1 MLTLISD
8 GISYNLQ
15 RGVELFTYLANT
27 CINFLKKGLKTLS
40 DLPYITSVDNKVEEV
55 NKPFLDLTGY
65 TERSIMG
72 RNVEEVWQQL
82 LRISMDLNRV
92 KCLKECDCYM
102 FDILRRAKEVT
113 IGYTENFELKQC
125 IYTFK
130 QKVNSILEDKYPF
143 LELANSANDTG
154 VALYSV
160 PEFILLKGNESHNRY
175 LSRLFGGT
183 KDIIGKRIEEILPD
197 WKGSDTEDIFNSVV
211 RTGKPIFYDD
221 HMREY
226 PETGIICTRYT
237 LTPIFEGEK
246 LRYLVLIHNDVTEK
260 VKIRNAIS
268 EKNLIIERQKNYYEK
283 QRDYLYRLFNTM
295 KLPIISLSYPEYK
308 IMEFNKKALSELK
321 ELTGMD
327 DLTIE
332 KGISGKSLAELI
344 PLFSISNEKTF
355 VDRMK
360 ETKSSVCHKKMEL
373 EKKGRKVYYNV
384 THHPFINI
392 MDEITEILIVAVD
405 VTDEVEK
412 AKQMESILKLKDD
425 FLYFITHEFK
435 TPLSVINV
443 AVQTLE
449 RFYSMQIPD
458 KARFLIE
465 KVKQNSYRQLRL
477 VNNLLEIAR
486 INSGYI
492 KLKQRNVDIV
502 FLTRAITESVAIYAQ
517 QKGIELVFVTKFPQ
531 RVIGLDDEKLER
543 VLLNLLSNA
552 IKFTPAGKKVV
563 VELSSG
569 LHKHKRVIR
578 IKVKDQGIGIPKE
591 KQTVIFDRFGQ
602 VDNLLTVQAE
612 GSGIGLYL
620 VKLMVDSIGGDITLE
635 SEWGKGSVFTLM
647 IPSKKAKENTK
658 EQKFKLGSDNRLIQT
673 TAIEFSDI
681 YI

>member
-1 MLTLISD
+1 M
-8 GISYNLQ
+8 
-15 RGVELFTYLANT
+15 
-27 CINFLKKGLKTLS
+27 S
-40 DLPYITSVDNKVEEV
+40 DLPYMTAVDNRVAEV
-55 NKPFLDLTGY
+55 NKSFLELTGY
-65 TERSIMG
+65 TERNILG
-72 RNVEEVWQQL
+72 RNVEEIWQHL
-82 LRISMDLNRV
+82 LRISMDLDRV

-102 FDILRRAKEVT
+102 FDSLRRAKEVT
-113 IGYTENFELKQC
+113 ISYTENFELKQC

-130 QKVNSILEDKYPF
+130 QKANSVLEDKFPF
-143 LELANSANDTG
+143 LEHANSANDTG

-175 LSRLFGGT
+175 IRRLFGGT
-183 KDIIGKRIEEILPD
+183 EDIIGKRIEGILPD
-197 WKGSDTEDIFNSVV
+197 WKGSDTENIFSSVV
-211 RTGKPIFYDD
+211 RTGKPIFYDE
-221 HMREY
+221 HIREY

-237 LTPIFEGEK
+237 LIPIFEEEE
-246 LRYLVLIHNDVTEK
+246 LRYLVLIHNDVTEEI
-260 VKIRNAIS
+260 KIRNAIL
-268 EKNLIIERQKNYYEK
+268 EKNLIIEGQKDYFEK
-283 QRDYLYRLFNTM
+283 QRNYLYRLLNTM
-295 KLPIISLSYPEYK
+295 NLPIISFSYPEFNIK
-308 IMEFNKKALSELK
+308 EFNNKALTELR
-321 ELTGMD
+321 ELTGMN
-327 DLTIE
+327 DLTI
-332 KGISGKSLAELI
+332 GSNIPCRSLAEMI
-344 PLFSISNEKTF
+344 PLFDISSEKILIG
-355 VDRMK
+355 RME
-360 ETKSSVCHKKMEL
+360 ETRSSVCHKKMEL
-373 EKKGRKVYYNV
+373 CKKGRKVYYDV
-384 THHPFINI
+384 TYHPFLNI
-392 MDEITEILIVAVD
+392 MEEITEVLMVAVD

-412 AKQMESILKLKDD
+412 AKQMENILKLKDE

-435 TPLSVINV
+435 TPLSVINA

-449 RFYSMQIPD
+449 HCYSMQIPD
-458 KARFLIE
+458 KARFLIG

-552 IKFTPAGKKVV
+552 IKFTPSGKKVV

-647 IPSKKAKENTK
+647 IPSKKAKENIK

>member
-1 MLTLISD
+1 V
-8 GISYNLQ
+8 G
-15 RGVELFTYLANT
+15 
-27 CINFLKKGLKTLS
+27 GLKALS
-40 DLPYITSVDNKVEEV
+40 DLPYMTAVDNRVAEV
-55 NKPFLDLTGY
+55 NKSFLELTGY
-65 TERSIMG
+65 TERNILG
-72 RNVEEVWQQL
+72 RNVEEIWQHL
-82 LRISMDLNRV
+82 LRISMDLDRV

-102 FDILRRAKEVT
+102 FDSLRRAKEVT
-113 IGYTENFELKQC
+113 ISYTENFELKQC

-130 QKVNSILEDKYPF
+130 QKANSVLEDKFPF
-143 LELANSANDTG
+143 LEHANSANDTG

-175 LSRLFGGT
+175 IRRLFGGT
-183 KDIIGKRIEEILPD
+183 EDIIGKRIEGILPD
-197 WKGSDTEDIFNSVV
+197 WKGSDTENIFSSVV
-211 RTGKPIFYDD
+211 RTGKPIFYDE
-221 HMREY
+221 HIREY

-237 LTPIFEGEK
+237 LIPIFEEEE
-246 LRYLVLIHNDVTEK
+246 LRYLVLIHNDVTEEI
-260 VKIRNAIS
+260 KIRNAIL
-268 EKNLIIERQKNYYEK
+268 EKNLIIEGQKDYFEK
-283 QRDYLYRLFNTM
+283 QRNYLYRLLNTM
-295 KLPIISLSYPEYK
+295 NLPIISFSYPEFNIK
-308 IMEFNKKALSELK
+308 EFNNKALTELR
-321 ELTGMD
+321 ELTGMN
-327 DLTIE
+327 DLTI
-332 KGISGKSLAELI
+332 GSNIPCRSLAEMI
-344 PLFSISNEKTF
+344 PLFDISSEKILIG
-355 VDRMK
+355 RME
-360 ETKSSVCHKKMEL
+360 ETRSSVCHKKMEL
-373 EKKGRKVYYNV
+373 CKKGRKVYYDV
-384 THHPFINI
+384 TYHPFLNI
-392 MDEITEILIVAVD
+392 MEEITEVLMVAVD

-412 AKQMESILKLKDD
+412 AKQMENILKLKDE

-435 TPLSVINV
+435 TPLSVINA

-449 RFYSMQIPD
+449 HCYSMQIPD
-458 KARFLIE
+458 KARFLIG

>member
-1 MLTLISD
+1 
-8 GISYNLQ
+8 
-15 RGVELFTYLANT
+15 
-27 CINFLKKGLKTLS
+27 LS
-40 DLPYITSVDNKVEEV
+40 DLPYMTAVDNRVAEV
-55 NKPFLDLTGY
+55 NKSFLELTGY
-65 TERSIMG
+65 TERNILG
-72 RNVEEVWQQL
+72 RNVEEIWQHL
-82 LRISMDLNRV
+82 LRISMDLDRV

-102 FDILRRAKEVT
+102 FDSLRRAKEVT
-113 IGYTENFELKQC
+113 ISYTENFELKQC

-130 QKVNSILEDKYPF
+130 QKANSVLEDKFPF
-143 LELANSANDTG
+143 LEHANSANDTG

-175 LSRLFGGT
+175 IRRLFGGT
-183 KDIIGKRIEEILPD
+183 EDIIGKRIEGILPD
-197 WKGSDTEDIFNSVV
+197 WKGSDTENIFSSVV
-211 RTGKPIFYDD
+211 RTGKPIFYDE
-221 HMREY
+221 HIREY

-237 LTPIFEGEK
+237 LIPIFEEEE
-246 LRYLVLIHNDVTEK
+246 LRYLVLIHNDVTEEI
-260 VKIRNAIS
+260 KIRNAIL
-268 EKNLIIERQKNYYEK
+268 EKNLIIEGQKDYFEK
-283 QRDYLYRLFNTM
+283 QRNYLYRLLNTM
-295 KLPIISLSYPEYK
+295 NLPIISFSYPEFNIK
-308 IMEFNKKALSELK
+308 EFNNKALTELR
-321 ELTGMD
+321 ELTGMN
-327 DLTIE
+327 DLTI
-332 KGISGKSLAELI
+332 GSNIPCRSLAEMI
-344 PLFSISNEKTF
+344 PLFDISSEKILIG
-355 VDRMK
+355 RME
-360 ETKSSVCHKKMEL
+360 ETRSSVCHKKMEL
-373 EKKGRKVYYNV
+373 CKKGRKVYYDV
-384 THHPFINI
+384 TYHPFLNI
-392 MDEITEILIVAVD
+392 MEEITEVLMVAVD

-412 AKQMESILKLKDD
+412 AKQMENILKLKDE

-435 TPLSVINV
+435 TPLSVINA

-449 RFYSMQIPD
+449 HCYSMQIPD
-458 KARFLIE
+458 KARFLIG

>member
-1 MLTLISD
+1 
-8 GISYNLQ
+8 
-15 RGVELFTYLANT
+15 
-27 CINFLKKGLKTLS
+27 LS
-40 DLPYITSVDNKVEEV
+40 DLPYMTAVDNRVAEV
-55 NKPFLDLTGY
+55 NKSFLELTGY
-65 TERSIMG
+65 TERNILG
-72 RNVEEVWQQL
+72 RNVEEIWQHL
-82 LRISMDLNRV
+82 LRISMDLDRV

-102 FDILRRAKEVT
+102 FDSLRRAKEVT
-113 IGYTENFELKQC
+113 ISYTENFELKQC

-130 QKVNSILEDKYPF
+130 QKANSVLEDKFPF
-143 LELANSANDTG
+143 LEHANSANDTG

-175 LSRLFGGT
+175 IRRLFGGT
-183 KDIIGKRIEEILPD
+183 EDIIGKRIEGILPD
-197 WKGSDTEDIFNSVV
+197 WKGSDTENIFSSVV
-211 RTGKPIFYDD
+211 RTGKPIFYDE
-221 HMREY
+221 HIREY

-237 LTPIFEGEK
+237 LIPIFEEEE
-246 LRYLVLIHNDVTEK
+246 LRYLVLIHNDVTEEI
-260 VKIRNAIS
+260 KIRNAIL
-268 EKNLIIERQKNYYEK
+268 EKNLIIEGQKDYFEK
-283 QRDYLYRLFNTM
+283 QRNYLYRLLNTM
-295 KLPIISLSYPEYK
+295 NLPIISFSYPEFNIK
-308 IMEFNKKALSELK
+308 EFNNKALTELR
-321 ELTGMD
+321 ELTGMNGSN
-327 DLTIE
+327 IPCR
-332 KGISGKSLAELI
+332 SLAEMI
-344 PLFSISNEKTF
+344 PLFDISSEKILIG
-355 VDRMK
+355 RME
-360 ETKSSVCHKKMEL
+360 ETRSSVCHKKMEL
-373 EKKGRKVYYNV
+373 CKKGRKVYYDV
-384 THHPFINI
+384 TYHPFLNI
-392 MDEITEILIVAVD
+392 MEEITEVLMVAVD

-412 AKQMESILKLKDD
+412 AKQMENILKLKDE

-435 TPLSVINV
+435 TPLSVINA

-449 RFYSMQIPD
+449 HCYSMQIPD
-458 KARFLIE
+458 KARFLIG

>member
-1 MLTLISD
+1 V
-8 GISYNLQ
+8 G
-15 RGVELFTYLANT
+15 
-27 CINFLKKGLKTLS
+27 GLKALS
-40 DLPYITSVDNKVEEV
+40 DLPYMTAVDNRVAEV
-55 NKPFLDLTGY
+55 NKSFLELTGY
-65 TERSIMG
+65 TERNILG
-72 RNVEEVWQQL
+72 RNVEEIWQHL
-82 LRISMDLNRV
+82 LRISMDLDRV

-102 FDILRRAKEVT
+102 FDSLRRAKEVT
-113 IGYTENFELKQC
+113 ISYTENFELKQC

-130 QKVNSILEDKYPF
+130 QKANSVLKDKFPF
-143 LELANSANDTG
+143 LEHANSANDTG

-175 LSRLFGGT
+175 IRRLFGGT
-183 KDIIGKRIEEILPD
+183 EDIIGKRIEEILPD
-197 WKGSDTEDIFNSVV
+197 WKGSDTENIFSSVV
-211 RTGKPIFYDD
+211 RTGKPIFYDE
-221 HMREY
+221 HIREY

-237 LTPIFEGEK
+237 LTPIFEEEE
-246 LRYLVLIHNDVTEK
+246 LRYLVLIHNDVTEEI
-260 VKIRNAIS
+260 KIRNAIL
-268 EKNLIIERQKNYYEK
+268 EKNLIIEGQKDYFEK
-283 QRDYLYRLFNTM
+283 QRNYLYRLLNTM
-295 KLPIISLSYPEYK
+295 NLPIISFSYPEFNIK
-308 IMEFNKKALSELK
+308 EFNNKALTELR
-321 ELTGMD
+321 ELTGMN
-327 DLTIE
+327 DLTI
-332 KGISGKSLAELI
+332 GSNIPCRSLAEMI
-344 PLFSISNEKTF
+344 PLFDISSEKILIG
-355 VDRMK
+355 RME
-360 ETKSSVCHKKMEL
+360 ETRSSVCHKKMEL
-373 EKKGRKVYYNV
+373 CKKGRKVYYDV
-384 THHPFINI
+384 TYHPFLNI
-392 MDEITEILIVAVD
+392 MEEITEVLMVAVD

-412 AKQMESILKLKDD
+412 AKQMENILKLKDE

-435 TPLSVINV
+435 TPLSVINA

-449 RFYSMQIPD
+449 HCYSMQIPD
-458 KARFLIE
+458 KARFLIG

-552 IKFTPAGKKVV
+552 IKFTPSGKKVV

-658 EQKFKLGSDNRLIQT
+658 EQKFKLGSDNRLIQS

>member
-1 MLTLISD
+1 M
-8 GISYNLQ
+8 N
-15 RGVELFTYLANT
+15 
-27 CINFLKKGLKTLS
+27 
-40 DLPYITSVDNKVEEV
+40 
-55 NKPFLDLTGY
+55 
-65 TERSIMG
+65 
-72 RNVEEVWQQL
+72 
-82 LRISMDLNRV
+82 
-92 KCLKECDCYM
+92 
-102 FDILRRAKEVT
+102 
-113 IGYTENFELKQC
+113 
-125 IYTFK
+125 
-130 QKVNSILEDKYPF
+130 
-143 LELANSANDTG
+143 
-154 VALYSV
+154 
-160 PEFILLKGNESHNRY
+160 
-175 LSRLFGGT
+175 
-183 KDIIGKRIEEILPD
+183 
-197 WKGSDTEDIFNSVV
+197 
-211 RTGKPIFYDD
+211 
-221 HMREY
+221 
-226 PETGIICTRYT
+226 
-237 LTPIFEGEK
+237 
-246 LRYLVLIHNDVTEK
+246 
-260 VKIRNAIS
+260 
-268 EKNLIIERQKNYYEK
+268 
-283 QRDYLYRLFNTM
+283 
-295 KLPIISLSYPEYK
+295 LPIISFSYPEFNIK
-308 IMEFNKKALSELK
+308 EFNNKALTELR
-321 ELTGMD
+321 ELTGMN
-327 DLTIE
+327 DLTI
-332 KGISGKSLAELI
+332 GSNIPCRSLAEMI
-344 PLFSISNEKTF
+344 PLFDISSEKILIG
-355 VDRMK
+355 RME
-360 ETKSSVCHKKMEL
+360 ETRSSVCHKKMEL
-373 EKKGRKVYYNV
+373 CKKGRKVYYDV
-384 THHPFINI
+384 TYHPFLNI
-392 MDEITEILIVAVD
+392 MEEITEVLMVAVD

-412 AKQMESILKLKDD
+412 AKQMENILKLKDE

-435 TPLSVINV
+435 TPLSVINA

-449 RFYSMQIPD
+449 HCYSMQIPD
-458 KARFLIE
+458 KARFLIG

-552 IKFTPAGKKVV
+552 IKFTPSGKKVV

-647 IPSKKAKENTK
+647 IPSKKAKENIK

>member
-1 MLTLISD
+1 
-8 GISYNLQ
+8 
-15 RGVELFTYLANT
+15 
-27 CINFLKKGLKTLS
+27 LS
-40 DLPYITSVDNKVEEV
+40 DLPYMTAVDNRVAEV
-55 NKPFLDLTGY
+55 NKSFLELTGY
-65 TERSIMG
+65 TERNILG
-72 RNVEEVWQQL
+72 RNVEEIWQHL
-82 LRISMDLNRV
+82 LRISMDLDRV

-102 FDILRRAKEVT
+102 FDSLRRAKEVT
-113 IGYTENFELKQC
+113 ISYTENFELKQC

-130 QKVNSILEDKYPF
+130 QKANSVLEDKFPF
-143 LELANSANDTG
+143 LEHANSANDTG

-175 LSRLFGGT
+175 IRRLFGGT
-183 KDIIGKRIEEILPD
+183 EDIIGKRIEGILPD
-197 WKGSDTEDIFNSVV
+197 WKGSDTENIFSSVV
-211 RTGKPIFYDD
+211 RTGKPIFYDE
-221 HMREY
+221 HIREY

-237 LTPIFEGEK
+237 LIPIFEEEE
-246 LRYLVLIHNDVTEK
+246 LRYLVLIHNDVTEEI
-260 VKIRNAIS
+260 KIRNAIL
-268 EKNLIIERQKNYYEK
+268 EKNLIIEGQKDYFEK
-283 QRDYLYRLFNTM
+283 QRNYLYRLLNTM
-295 KLPIISLSYPEYK
+295 NLPIISFSYPEFNIK
-308 IMEFNKKALSELK
+308 EFNNKALTELR
-321 ELTGMD
+321 ELTGMN
-327 DLTIE
+327 DLTI
-332 KGISGKSLAELI
+332 GSNIPCRSLAEMI
-344 PLFSISNEKTF
+344 PLFDISSEKILIG
-355 VDRMK
+355 RME
-360 ETKSSVCHKKMEL
+360 ETKSPVCHKKMEL
-373 EKKGRKVYYNV
+373 CKKGRKVYYDV
-384 THHPFINI
+384 TYHPFLNI
-392 MDEITEILIVAVD
+392 MEEITEVLMVAVD

-412 AKQMESILKLKDD
+412 AKQMENILKLKDE

-435 TPLSVINV
+435 TPLSVINA

-449 RFYSMQIPD
+449 HCYSMQIPD
-458 KARFLIE
+458 KARFLIG

-635 SEWGKGSVFTLM
+635 SEWGKGSVFALM

>member
-1 MLTLISD
+1 M
-8 GISYNLQ
+8 
-15 RGVELFTYLANT
+15 
-27 CINFLKKGLKTLS
+27 S
-40 DLPYITSVDNKVEEV
+40 DLPYMTAVDNRVAEL
-55 NKPFLDLTGY
+55 NKSFLELTGY
-65 TERSIMG
+65 TERSILG
-72 RNVEEVWQQL
+72 KNVEVIWQHL
-82 LRISMDLNRV
+82 LRISMDLDRV
-92 KCLKECDCYM
+92 KSFKECDCYM
-102 FDILRRAKEVT
+102 FDSLRRAKEVT
-113 IGYTENFELKQC
+113 ISYTENFELKQC

-130 QKVNSILEDKYPF
+130 QKANSVLEDKFPF
-143 LELANSANDTG
+143 LEHANSANDTG

-175 LSRLFGGT
+175 IRRLFGGT
-183 KDIIGKRIEEILPD
+183 EDIIGKRIEGILPD
-197 WKGSDTEDIFNSVV
+197 WKGSDTENIFSSVV
-211 RTGKPIFYDD
+211 RTGKPIFYDE
-221 HMREY
+221 HIREY

-237 LTPIFEGEK
+237 LIPIFEEEE
-246 LRYLVLIHNDVTEK
+246 LRYLVLIHNDVTEEI
-260 VKIRNAIS
+260 KIRNAIL
-268 EKNLIIERQKNYYEK
+268 EKNLIIEGQKDYFEK
-283 QRDYLYRLFNTM
+283 QRNYLYRLLNTM
-295 KLPIISLSYPEYK
+295 NLPIISFSYPEFNIK
-308 IMEFNKKALSELK
+308 EFNNKALTELR
-321 ELTGMD
+321 ELTGMN
-327 DLTIE
+327 DLTI
-332 KGISGKSLAELI
+332 GSNIPCRSLAEMI
-344 PLFSISNEKTF
+344 PLFDISSEKILIG
-355 VDRMK
+355 RME

-373 EKKGRKVYYNV
+373 CKKGRKVYYDV
-384 THHPFINI
+384 TYHPFLNI
-392 MDEITEILIVAVD
+392 MEEITEVLMVAVD

-412 AKQMESILKLKDD
+412 AKQMENILKLKDE

-435 TPLSVINV
+435 TPLSVVNA

-449 RFYSMQIPD
+449 HCYSMQIPD
-458 KARFLIE
+458 KARFLIG

-658 EQKFKLGSDNRLIQT
+658 EQKFKLGSDNRLIQS

>member
-1 MLTLISD
+1 M
-8 GISYNLQ
+8 
-15 RGVELFTYLANT
+15 
-27 CINFLKKGLKTLS
+27 S
-40 DLPYITSVDNKVEEV
+40 DLPYMTAVDNRVAEV
-55 NKPFLDLTGY
+55 NKSFLELTGY
-65 TERSIMG
+65 TERNILG
-72 RNVEEVWQQL
+72 RNVEEIWQHL
-82 LRISMDLNRV
+82 LRISMDLDRV

-102 FDILRRAKEVT
+102 FDSLRRAKEVT
-113 IGYTENFELKQC
+113 ISYTENFELKQC

-130 QKVNSILEDKYPF
+130 QKANSVLEDKFPF
-143 LELANSANDTG
+143 LEHANSANDTG

-160 PEFILLKGNESHNRY
+160 PEFILLKGNESHNKYIR
-175 LSRLFGGT
+175 RLFGGT
-183 KDIIGKRIEEILPD
+183 EDIIGKRIEGILPD
-197 WKGSDTEDIFNSVV
+197 WKGSDTENIFSSVV
-211 RTGKPIFYDD
+211 RTGKPIFYDE
-221 HMREY
+221 HIREY

-237 LTPIFEGEK
+237 LIPIFEEEE
-246 LRYLVLIHNDVTEK
+246 LRYLVLIHNDVTEEI
-260 VKIRNAIS
+260 KIRNAIL
-268 EKNLIIERQKNYYEK
+268 EKNLIIEGQKDYFEK
-283 QRDYLYRLFNTM
+283 QRNYLYRLLNTM
-295 KLPIISLSYPEYK
+295 NLPIISFSYPEFNIK
-308 IMEFNKKALSELK
+308 EFNNKALTELR
-321 ELTGMD
+321 ELTGMN
-327 DLTIE
+327 DLTI
-332 KGISGKSLAELI
+332 GSNIPCRSLAEMI
-344 PLFSISNEKTF
+344 PLFDISSEKILIG
-355 VDRMK
+355 RME
-360 ETKSSVCHKKMEL
+360 ETRSSVCHKKMEL
-373 EKKGRKVYYNV
+373 CKKGRKVYYDV
-384 THHPFINI
+384 TYHPFLNI
-392 MDEITEILIVAVD
+392 MEEITEVLMVAVD

-412 AKQMESILKLKDD
+412 AKQMENILKLKDE

-435 TPLSVINV
+435 TPLSVINA

-449 RFYSMQIPD
+449 HCYSMQIPD
-458 KARFLIE
+458 KARFLIG

-635 SEWGKGSVFTLM
+635 SEWGKGSVFALM

>member
-1 MLTLISD
+1 
-8 GISYNLQ
+8 
-15 RGVELFTYLANT
+15 
-27 CINFLKKGLKTLS
+27 LS
-40 DLPYITSVDNKVEEV
+40 DLPYMTAVDNRVAEV
-55 NKPFLDLTGY
+55 NKSFLELTGY
-65 TERSIMG
+65 TERNILG
-72 RNVEEVWQQL
+72 RNVEEIWQHL
-82 LRISMDLNRV
+82 LRISMDLDRV

-102 FDILRRAKEVT
+102 FDSLRRAKEVT
-113 IGYTENFELKQC
+113 ISYTENFELKQC

-130 QKVNSILEDKYPF
+130 QKANSMLEDKFPF
-143 LELANSANDTG
+143 LEHANSANDTG

-175 LSRLFGGT
+175 IRRLFGGT
-183 KDIIGKRIEEILPD
+183 EDIIGKRIEGILPD
-197 WKGSDTEDIFNSVV
+197 WKGSDTENIFSSVV
-211 RTGKPIFYDD
+211 RTGKPIFYDE
-221 HMREY
+221 HIREY

-237 LTPIFEGEK
+237 LIPIFEEEE
-246 LRYLVLIHNDVTEK
+246 LRYLVLIHNDVTEEI
-260 VKIRNAIS
+260 KIRNAIL
-268 EKNLIIERQKNYYEK
+268 EKNLIIEGQKDYFEK
-283 QRDYLYRLFNTM
+283 QRNYLYRLLNTM
-295 KLPIISLSYPEYK
+295 NLPIISFSYPEFNIK
-308 IMEFNKKALSELK
+308 EFNNKALTELR
-321 ELTGMD
+321 ELTGMN
-327 DLTIE
+327 DLTI
-332 KGISGKSLAELI
+332 GSNIPCRSLAEMI
-344 PLFSISNEKTF
+344 PLFDISSEKILIG
-355 VDRMK
+355 RME
-360 ETKSSVCHKKMEL
+360 ETRSSVCHKKMEL
-373 EKKGRKVYYNV
+373 CKKGRKVYYDV
-384 THHPFINI
+384 TYHPFLNI
-392 MDEITEILIVAVD
+392 MEEITEVLMVAVD

-412 AKQMESILKLKDD
+412 AKQMENILKLKDE

-435 TPLSVINV
+435 TPLSVINA

-449 RFYSMQIPD
+449 HCYSMQIPD
-458 KARFLIE
+458 KARFLIG

-635 SEWGKGSVFTLM
+635 SEWGKGSVFALM

>member
-1 MLTLISD
+1 M
-8 GISYNLQ
+8 
-15 RGVELFTYLANT
+15 
-27 CINFLKKGLKTLS
+27 S
-40 DLPYITSVDNKVEEV
+40 DLPYMTAVDNRVAEV
-55 NKPFLDLTGY
+55 NKSFLELTGY
-65 TERSIMG
+65 TERNILG
-72 RNVEEVWQQL
+72 RNVEEIWQHL
-82 LRISMDLNRV
+82 LRISMDLDRV

-102 FDILRRAKEVT
+102 FDSLRRAKEVT
-113 IGYTENFELKQC
+113 ISYTENFELKQC

-130 QKVNSILEDKYPF
+130 QKANSVLEDKFPF
-143 LELANSANDTG
+143 LEHANSANDTG

-175 LSRLFGGT
+175 IRRLFGGT
-183 KDIIGKRIEEILPD
+183 EDIIGKRIEGILPD
-197 WKGSDTEDIFNSVV
+197 WKGSDTENIFSSVV
-211 RTGKPIFYDD
+211 RTGKPIFYDE
-221 HMREY
+221 HIREY

-237 LTPIFEGEK
+237 LIPIFEEEE
-246 LRYLVLIHNDVTEK
+246 LRYLVLIHNDVTEEI
-260 VKIRNAIS
+260 KIRNAIL
-268 EKNLIIERQKNYYEK
+268 EKNLIIEGQKDYFEK
-283 QRDYLYRLFNTM
+283 QRNYLYRLLNTM
-295 KLPIISLSYPEYK
+295 NLPIISFSYPEFNIK
-308 IMEFNKKALSELK
+308 EFNNKALTELR
-321 ELTGMD
+321 ELTGMN
-327 DLTIE
+327 DLTI
-332 KGISGKSLAELI
+332 GSNIPCRSLAEMI
-344 PLFSISNEKTF
+344 PLFDISSEKILIG
-355 VDRMK
+355 RME
-360 ETKSSVCHKKMEL
+360 ETRSSVCHKKMEL
-373 EKKGRKVYYNV
+373 CKKGRKVYYDV
-384 THHPFINI
+384 TYHPFLNI
-392 MDEITEILIVAVD
+392 MEEITEVLMVAAD

-412 AKQMESILKLKDD
+412 AKQMENILKLKDE

-435 TPLSVINV
+435 TPLSVINA

-449 RFYSMQIPD
+449 HCYSMQIPD
-458 KARFLIE
+458 KARFLIG

>member
-1 MLTLISD
+1 M
-8 GISYNLQ
+8 
-15 RGVELFTYLANT
+15 
-27 CINFLKKGLKTLS
+27 S
-40 DLPYITSVDNKVEEV
+40 DLPYMTAVDNRVAEV
-55 NKPFLDLTGY
+55 NKSFLELTGY
-65 TERSIMG
+65 TERNILG
-72 RNVEEVWQQL
+72 RNVEEIWQHL
-82 LRISMDLNRV
+82 LRISMDLDRV

-102 FDILRRAKEVT
+102 FDSLRRAKEVT
-113 IGYTENFELKQC
+113 ISYTENFELKQC

-130 QKVNSILEDKYPF
+130 QKANSVLEDKFPF
-143 LELANSANDTG
+143 LEHANSANDTG

-175 LSRLFGGT
+175 IRRLFGGT
-183 KDIIGKRIEEILPD
+183 EDIIGKRIEGILPD
-197 WKGSDTEDIFNSVV
+197 WKGSDTENIFSSVV
-211 RTGKPIFYDD
+211 RTGKPIFYDE
-221 HMREY
+221 HIREY

-237 LTPIFEGEK
+237 LIPIFEEEE
-246 LRYLVLIHNDVTEK
+246 LRYLVLIHNDVTEEI
-260 VKIRNAIS
+260 KIRNAIL
-268 EKNLIIERQKNYYEK
+268 EKNLIIEGQKDYFEK
-283 QRDYLYRLFNTM
+283 QRNYLYRLLNTM
-295 KLPIISLSYPEYK
+295 NLPIISFSYPEFNIK
-308 IMEFNKKALSELK
+308 EFNNKALTELR
-321 ELTGMD
+321 ELTGMN
-327 DLTIE
+327 DLTI
-332 KGISGKSLAELI
+332 GSNIPCRSLAEMI
-344 PLFSISNEKTF
+344 PLFDISSEKILIG
-355 VDRMK
+355 RME
-360 ETKSSVCHKKMEL
+360 ETRSSVCHKKMEL
-373 EKKGRKVYYNV
+373 CKKGRKVYYDV
-384 THHPFINI
+384 TYHPFLNI
-392 MDEITEILIVAVD
+392 MEEITEVLMVAVD

-412 AKQMESILKLKDD
+412 AKQMENILKLKDE

-435 TPLSVINV
+435 TPLSVINA

-449 RFYSMQIPD
+449 HCYSMQIPD
-458 KARFLIE
+458 KARFLIG